1 MHGGAQGAWCWDR
14 LVPRLHAASGVE
26 GVVAVDLPGHGAN
39 RLADHRH
46 IGLPHSARTI
56 ADATIVNGLSNVV
69 LVGHAMGAI
78 AVIEAAPLLADRLA
92 RIVFLA
98 GMVPGEGMSADQ
110 TLTTRF
116 DDAPSQWEQIAAT
129 PEREV
134 YGADM
139 DDATADWFFAHLTP
153 AEDRPHLPPRTAVHV
168 SRLPIDVPVTYIV
181 QTRDQSFAPGL
192 QRRMLANLRDPEVL
206 EIDAGRNSMITRPAE
221 LAALLLRRRG
231 ENSKSESGV

>member
-1 MHGGAQGAWCWDR
+1 LR
-14 LVPRLHAASGVE
+14 AASGVD

-39 RLADHRH
+39 RLADHCD
-46 IGLPHSARTI
+46 IGLVDSARTI
-56 ADATIVNGLSNVV
+56 VDAIVANGLTNVV

-78 AVIEAAPLLADRLA
+78 AVIEAAPLVADRLS

-110 TLTTRF
+110 MLGTRF
-116 DDAPSQWEQIAAT
+116 DDGPSQRERIAAT

-139 DDATADWFFAHLTP
+139 DDTTAAWFFAHLTAP
-153 AEDRPHLPPRTAVHV
+153 EDRPYQPPRTPVYV
-168 SRLPIDVPVTYIV
+168 GRLPATVPVTYIV
-181 QTRDQSFAPGL
+181 QTGDQSFAPDL
-192 QRRMLANLRDPEVL
+192 QRRMLGNIHDPDIV

-221 LAALLLRRRG
+221 LAELLLRFR
-231 ENSKSESGV
+231 V